1 MSYYLKYLFR
11 LLILWLVFFTA
22 QRLLF
27 IIHYVGD
34 IDVSVAELLTLPWHA
49 LRMDLSS
56 FAYIMG
62 IPLILLAITAFFNG
76 RAQVISLKIVNGF
89 ILFFGLITSILFA
102 SELVSY
108 HEWRTKLSSK
118 IFVHFETPSEVFR
131 TSSGSYTG
139 WFVFYLII
147 QLLLFYFLF
156 RWLLKN
162 FKPGA
167 NSKPFLKRSL
177 DFLLVIIIGGALFG
191 MSIRGGLQ
199 KIPISATNAYYSQS
213 QIINDI
219 SVNSIWNFIH
229 MTFQHFKKDIEGMYN
244 HLNENEAAL
253 ITKELY
259 AYAQIDSVKILKNS
273 RPDIIFISLESWAG
287 NMIGALGN
295 PDHITPNFDQ
305 LVKEGL
311 FFTNIYANSTTSET
325 GHTAIFSGYPTVPGI
340 AISSESAKCR
350 KLPSI
355 FKDLKAEGYHSSYYF
370 GGSLAY
376 GNIGG
381 YLTEMKVDRQTDE
394 NDLSLTPKGD
404 LGIHDEAMFPYFIS
418 ELKKA
423 QSPFIYGLFSQS
435 THAPYDMP
443 MHGIKNHPKNV
454 EGYVNSMVYTD
465 IELKKL
471 VEALKKL
478 PNFDNTLVVFVADH
492 GKTNYNN
499 NNIYSADFYHIPLL
513 FWGGA
518 LKQDYIGKIVDKIGS
533 QSDIVS
539 TVLHQLNLPTTAYH
553 WSKDL
558 LNPNV
563 PNWALTASTMSF
575 GIIDTSGYAAY
586 HTINEKMV
594 NSTYKNQKE
603 TNAALKRSRA
613 LVETIYREFRN
624 F

>member
-1 MSYYLKYLFR
+1 MLR
-11 LLILWLVFFTA
+11 LLLLWLVFFTV

-27 IIHYVGD
+27 ILHYAGD
-34 IDVSVAELLTLPWHA
+34 IDVPLIELLTLPWHA

-62 IPLILLAITAFFNG
+62 IPLILLGLTALFHG
-76 RAQVISLKIVNGF
+76 KAQVISFKVVKGSV
-89 ILFFGLITSILFA
+89 LFFGLITSILFS

-131 TSSGSYTG
+131 TSSGSYTA
-139 WFVFYLII
+139 WFIFYLII
-147 QLLLFYFLF
+147 QLLVFYLLYKYLILKFKPNFNLTSLPKRAIHFLTILLVGGFLF
-156 RWLLKN
+156 TM
-162 FKPGA
+162 G
-167 NSKPFLKRSL
+167 
-177 DFLLVIIIGGALFG
+177 
-191 MSIRGGLQ
+191 IRGGLQ

-213 QIINDI
+213 QIVNDI

-229 MTFQHFKKDIEGMYN
+229 MTFQHFKKNIEGMYN
-244 HLNENEAAL
+244 CLEVNEAQN
-253 ITKELY
+253 ITKALY
-259 AYAQIDSVKILKNS
+259 AYPETDSIKILKTT
-273 RPDIIFISLESWAG
+273 RPDIIFITLESWAA
-287 NMIGALGN
+287 NMIGVLGN

-305 LVKEGL
+305 LTKEGL
-311 FFTNIYANSTTSET
+311 LFTQIYANSTTSET
-325 GHTAIFSGYPTVPGI
+325 GHTAIYSGYPTVPGI

-350 KLPSI
+350 QLPSI
-355 FKDLKAEGYHSSYYF
+355 FKDLKAEGYNSSYYF

-381 YLTEMKVDRQTDE
+381 YLTEMNVDRQTDE

-404 LGIHDEAMFPYFIS
+404 LGIHDEAMFPYFIK
-418 ELKKA
+418 ELKVAK
-423 QSPFIYGLFSQS
+423 SPYIYGVFSQS

-443 MHGIKNHPKNV
+443 MDGIKNHPKNV

-465 IELKKL
+465 IQLKKL
-471 VEALKKL
+471 VDALREL

-518 LKQDYIGKIVDKIGS
+518 LKQDYVGKTRDKIGS
-533 QSDIVS
+533 QSDIV
-539 TVLHQLNLPTTAYH
+539 TTLLHQMDLPTTAYH

-558 LNPNV
+558 LNPSA

-575 GIIDTSGYAAY
+575 GIVDTTGYAAY

-594 NSTYKNQKE
+594 HSTYKNETQ
-603 TNAALKRSRA
+603 TNASLKRSRA